1 MAGPSNKRQKR
12 EHLAEQGELPK
23 KKFYRQR
30 AHANPF
36 SDHQL
41 SYPASPDLM
50 DWATHYPA
58 FAEDKPQPE
67 NGHSNNVQ
75 DTATALP
82 QKSLSKQVEI
92 ADIGCGFGG
101 LLFALAPHMP
111 ETLLLGMEIRTSVTE
126 YVAEKIR
133 AMRNRSALPEPPKDV
148 ASEAAT
154 SEAEAPPPANVPGSY
169 QNISVIRANTMK
181 FLPNFFRKAQL
192 RAIFLCFPDPH
203 FKARKHKARIVSQT
217 LNSEYAYA
225 IRPGGLVYTITDVR
239 DLHEWMVEHFERH
252 PSFER
257 VELDAEKIAEG
268 KAEMNEAEDGGLAVG
283 RREMEMCVR
292 LIMTETEEGK
302 KVTRNKGN
310 KHVAV
315 FRRLDD
321 LDWPGP

>member
-1 MAGPSNKRQKR
+1 MTGPANKRQKR
-12 EHLAEQGELPK
+12 EHLAEMGEVPK

-41 SYPASPDLM
+41 NPASPDLM

-58 FAEDKPQPE
+58 FTE
-67 NGHSNNVQ
+67 
-75 DTATALP
+75 
-82 QKSLSKQVEI
+82 QKSEAQDGNTQDNATVQPAKTLRQQVEI

-101 LLFALAPHMP
+101 LLFALAPHFP
-111 ETLLLGMEIRTSVTE
+111 KTLIIGMEIRTSVTE
-126 YVAEKIR
+126 YVAEKDE
-133 AMRNRSALPEPPKDV
+133 AGKEVVDESA
-148 ASEAAT
+148 ASLSTT
-154 SEAEAPPPANVPGSY
+154 STVPGSY

-181 FLPNFFRKAQL
+181 FLPNFFHKAQL

-239 DLHEWMVEHFERH
+239 DLHEWMVEHFDKH

-257 VELDAEKIAEG
+257 VQLDAETIAQG
-268 KAEMNEAEDGGLAVG
+268 KSQDGEAN
-283 RREMEMCVR
+283 EMELCVR
-292 LIMTETEEGK
+292 LMMTETEEGK

-310 KHVAV
+310 KYVAV
-315 FRRLDD
+315 FRRL
-321 LDWPGP
+321 LDPAWPETA